1 MTVAA
6 QPLTRDVRVISL
18 IGLAH
23 GTSHY
28 YQLALVTVLLIM
40 RERVGLTYTDVGVMG
55 AIFYAVSGI
64 CQTPA
69 GFAVDRLGARPILA
83 FGLAVIGA
91 ALALTA
97 VADSFLAFAAIAVF
111 AAIGNCVFHPAD
123 FAILN
128 SSVNQ
133 SRLGRAYSIHGLGG
147 SLGWAAAPVI
157 YFLDDLV
164 GRTGAVLI
172 GALPGLV
179 LAVAVWFSDS
189 IADHRAETR
198 AAAAA
203 PDAKQGLQLFMQ
215 GAILLCF
222 GYFILIA
229 INTIGIQQMAIPAW
243 QAMFGVSK
251 GYAVFCLV
259 VFLVSAAKGM
269 LLGGYFAD
277 RMKRH
282 DIIACAGM
290 MVAAALMVPIATATV
305 SPEMLVVLLA
315 LSGFAGGVTNPSRDM
330 IVRGA
335 TPPGSAG
342 KVFGFVYSGL
352 DVGSFIGPP
361 VFGYLMDLNMPQGL
375 FYVAAAVYVANGL
388 LVLRIKN
395 AGARRAPVA
404 AE

>member
-1 MTVAA
+1 MVTA
-6 QPLTRDVRVISL
+6 QPLARDVRIISL
-18 IGLAH
+18 IGVAH

-40 RERVGLTYTDVGVMG
+40 RERVGLTYTDVGVLG

-69 GFAVDRLGARPILA
+69 GFAVDRFGARPILA

-97 VADSFLAFAAIAVF
+97 VADSFLAFAVIAVF
-111 AAIGNCVFHPAD
+111 AAVGNCVFHPAD

-179 LAVAVWFSDS
+179 LAVAVWFSNS

-215 GAILLCF
+215 GVILLCF

-251 GYAVFCLV
+251 GYAVFFLV
-259 VFLVSAAKGM
+259 VFLVSAAGGM
-269 LLGGYFAD
+269 VLGGYFAD

-282 DIIACAGM
+282 DVIACAGM
-290 MVAAALMVPIATATV
+290 MVAAALMVPIATAAV

-330 IVRGA
+330 IVRGV

-352 DVGSFIGPP
+352 DVGSFLGPP
-361 VFGYLMDLNMPQGL
+361 AFGYLMDLDLPQGL
-375 FYVAAAVYVANGL
+375 FYIATAVYVLNGL
-388 LVLRIKN
+388 LVLRIKH
-395 AGARRAPVA
+395 AGTRRAPVA